1 MHRFRRIAGSAVL
14 AAALITGGMAAATPV
29 EVAAASTT
37 EKLIY
42 GAAALLLVSQY
53 YSKLDD
59 QGQAQFYEQCRRQ
72 TGVDENPADNN
83 RVQRIY
89 QSLRDTGS
97 VKRNYKV
104 YVSPDKDFNAF
115 MSLGGAM
122 CVNKGALDV
131 LDDDE
136 LAYVMAHELTHG
148 EKRHSVAGVK
158 KQVGLVT
165 AVDIYLSDN
174 PSLGALLLGDIAANY
189 VSNAVFT
196 KDQEKQADDIG
207 FDYLVDAGYN
217 PGAAAASMQVL
228 YNKYGNSAPSGIKA
242 VIAPGNHPATSD
254 RINKNVKRMYEYSNR
269 HVNVKDGW
277 IIVNGDKTFQPAAR
291 GRYTKEERTYLSAGK
306 LARLFHE
313 HKAGDMVLS
322 GSKISCGDTTVYTV
336 SGTEDGNSIVDSLN
350 KAIAKNP
357 GTDDKDVWKD
367 SLKKADTS
375 SQNKTAKATVTS
387 RKQQKAD

>member
-104 YVSPDKDFNAF
+104 YVSSDKDFNAF
-115 MSLGGAM
+115 MSLGGVM

-158 KQVGLVT
+158 KQVGV
-165 AVDIYLSDN
+165 
-174 PSLGALLLGDIAANY
+174 GDSCGYIF
-189 VSNAVFT
+189 VRQSFT
-196 KDQEKQADDIG
+196 G
-207 FDYLVDAGYN
+207 C
-217 PGAAAASMQVL
+217 
-228 YNKYGNSAPSGIKA
+228 APSWQ
-242 VIAPGNHPATSD
+242 
-254 RINKNVKRMYEYSNR
+254 YS
-269 HVNVKDGW
+269 G
-277 IIVNGDKTFQPAAR
+277 
-291 GRYTKEERTYLSAGK
+291 
-306 LARLFHE
+306 
-313 HKAGDMVLS
+313 
-322 GSKISCGDTTVYTV
+322 
-336 SGTEDGNSIVDSLN
+336 
-350 KAIAKNP
+350 
-357 GTDDKDVWKD
+357 
-367 SLKKADTS
+367 
-375 SQNKTAKATVTS
+375 
-387 RKQQKAD
+387 

>member
-1 MHRFRRIAGSAVL
+1 
-14 AAALITGGMAAATPV
+14 
-29 EVAAASTT
+29 
-37 EKLIY
+37 
-42 GAAALLLVSQY
+42 
-53 YSKLDD
+53 
-59 QGQAQFYEQCRRQ
+59 
-72 TGVDENPADNN
+72 
-83 RVQRIY
+83 
-89 QSLRDTGS
+89 
-97 VKRNYKV
+97 
-104 YVSPDKDFNAF
+104 
-115 MSLGGAM
+115 MSIR
-122 CVNKGALDV
+122 GALDV

-174 PSLGALLLGDIAANY
+174 PSLGALLLGNIAANY

-322 GSKISCGDTTVYTV
+322 GNKISCGDTTVYTV

>member
-1 MHRFRRIAGSAVL
+1 
-14 AAALITGGMAAATPV
+14 
-29 EVAAASTT
+29 
-37 EKLIY
+37 
-42 GAAALLLVSQY
+42 
-53 YSKLDD
+53 
-59 QGQAQFYEQCRRQ
+59 
-72 TGVDENPADNN
+72 
-83 RVQRIY
+83 
-89 QSLRDTGS
+89 
-97 VKRNYKV
+97 
-104 YVSPDKDFNAF
+104 
-115 MSLGGAM
+115 MSIR
-122 CVNKGALDV
+122 GALDV

-277 IIVNGDKTFQPAAR
+277 IIVNEIKRSNRPPEADIQRKNGPIYQP
-291 GRYTKEERTYLSAGK
+291 
-306 LARLFHE
+306 
-313 HKAGDMVLS
+313 V
-322 GSKISCGDTTVYTV
+322 
-336 SGTEDGNSIVDSLN
+336 NW
-350 KAIAKNP
+350 P
-357 GTDDKDVWKD
+357 GCSMNIRQEIWFFREIKSPAETLQCTPCPEQKME
-367 SLKKADTS
+367 
-375 SQNKTAKATVTS
+375 TA
-387 RKQQKAD
+387 